1 MVALDVE
8 QSAPMLRRRYENDP
22 SNRLSSLPQPPPGL
36 PPRHPLNIL
45 KRCSIIGGTVYALYG
60 EFFCCLELQHYN
72 IILFISSIL
81 LCSLLHNIFTP
92 HTPQLYYYSKSP
104 NTIFTSQLCIL
115 FKINNNTN

>member
-22 SNRLSSLPQPPPGL
+22 SSNRLSSLPQPPPGL

-60 EFFCCLELQHYN
+60 EFFCMFETA
-72 IILFISSIL
+72 I
-81 LCSLLHNIFTP
+81 
-92 HTPQLYYYSKSP
+92 LYYILYYS
-104 NTIFTSQLCIL
+104 
-115 FKINNNTN
+115 